1 VSITSYPAL
10 VKLAPT
16 GNTVSF
22 GGTNV
27 DAFGRL
33 RVSNPFTLFDSQ
45 NRYAADTQFD
55 TSTATGG
62 TLTHLPN
69 ESTNSMAVTSTSGS
83 SVIRQTY
90 RVFPYQPGKGLL
102 IMATFVMNASKTNLR
117 QRVGYFNTSDGVF
130 LEQDGT
136 TLSFVL
142 RSNSLPTPGTPSDT
156 RKVTQANWNVDKLD
170 GTGPSGITLDI
181 TKTQILWMDFEWLG
195 VGQVRCGFF
204 QDGQFI
210 VCHKFDN
217 ENVQT
222 AVYMTTAILP
232 LRYEI
237 TNTGTTAS
245 ASTMKQICSTVISEG
260 GYEAISAEHIARM
273 TSTTTGTFL
282 TTTFKPLVSIR
293 LSSSYLGAIV
303 LPFNLNFLPTTS
315 DNYELALFK
324 NSTLTTPTY
333 TSIAS
338 TANVEQDIAS
348 TSMTGG
354 TLVYSEFTTGKSG
367 RLPLSTGSGY
377 NWDLQIGCSLSSV
390 SDVYTLAARTLS
402 GTGGGIGS
410 LSFYDLT

>member
-1 VSITSYPAL
+1 MITSYPSL
-10 VKLAPT
+10 VQLASA

-33 RVSNPFTLFDSQ
+33 RVASPLTLFDSQ

-55 TSTATGG
+55 TSTSTGG

-69 ESTNSMAVTSTSGS
+69 ESSNSMAVTTTSGS

-90 RVFPYQPGKGLL
+90 RVFSYQPGKGLL
-102 IMATFVMNASKTNLR
+102 IMATFVMNAGKTNLR

-130 LEQDGT
+130 FEQDGT

-170 GTGPSGITLDI
+170 GTGPSGITIDI
-181 TKTQILWMDFEWLG
+181 TKSQILWMDFEWLG

-217 ENVQT
+217 ENVNT
-222 AVYMTTAILP
+222 SVYMTTAILP

-245 ASTMKQICSTVISEG
+245 TSTMKQICSTVISEG

-273 TSTTTGTFL
+273 TAATTSTFL
-282 TTTFKPLVSIR
+282 TTTFKPLVSVR
-293 LSSSYLGAIV
+293 LPSSRLGAIV

-315 DNYELALFK
+315 DNYEVALFK
-324 NSTLTTPTY
+324 NTTLTTPTY
-333 TSIAS
+333 TTVSS
-338 TANVEQDIAS
+338 TDNIEQDIAS

-354 TLVYSEFTTGKSG
+354 TIVYSEFTTGKSG
-367 RLPLSTGSGY
+367 RVPLSTGSGY
-377 NWDLQIGCSLSSV
+377 NWDLQIGVSLSSV
-390 SDVYTLAARTLS
+390 SDIYTLAARTIS

-410 LSFYDLT
+410 ISLYDLT

>member
-1 VSITSYPAL
+1 MFHTAIVL
-10 VKLAPT
+10 H
-16 GNTVSF
+16 NC
-22 GGTNV
+22 
-27 DAFGRL
+27 
-33 RVSNPFTLFDSQ
+33 SQ
-45 NRYAADTQFD
+45 PN
-55 TSTATGG
+55 ATGATQILRDTKG
-62 TLTHLPN
+62 IHYHLF
-69 ESTNSMAVTSTSGS
+69 S
-83 SVIRQTY
+83 
-90 RVFPYQPGKGLL
+90 
-102 IMATFVMNASKTNLR
+102 NLR
-117 QRVGYFNTSDGVF
+117 QNLNQKVGYFNTDNGVF
-130 LEQDGT
+130 FRRTAGVN
-136 TLSFVL
+136 SFVV
-142 RSNSLPTPGTPSDT
+142 RTNTTGTPSDA
-156 RKVTQANWNVDKLD
+156 RSAAQSAWNGDKLD
-170 GTGPSGITLDI
+170 GTGASGLTLDL
-181 TKTQILWMDFEWLG
+181 TKPQILWMDFEWLG

-273 TSTTTGTFL
+273 TSATTGTFL